1 MSDRLSR
8 IVESSLGRSF
18 LEKLGVPVPA
28 ALPRIGSPWSSEPL
42 RGRQIH
48 VGGLGGETE
57 LAARLVALGAAA
69 SVRTDPTDKGNVD
82 GLLFDASTLGTASGL
97 DALRAFLGPRV
108 ARLAAGGRVLVL
120 GAADDEGTVEGR
132 AAQAALEGFTK
143 SLARELGRRSATAN
157 LVRARGAA
165 EDVLGPA
172 ASFFLAER
180 SAFVTA
186 QTLTIEAPEGDR
198 TMPTEKP
205 LAGQRALVT
214 GAAQGIGLATAEA
227 LAREGAKVI
236 CVDRPNER
244 AALEAFVKKI
254 DGIALTADLA
264 LQSALPPLA
273 ESIAAT
279 GPLDIVV
286 HNAGVTRD
294 RTLARMSEAE
304 WRAVLDV
311 NLRAVLTLTPLLV
324 PGLRDGG
331 RIVSLASVT
340 GIAGNVG
347 QTAYAATKAGI
358 MGFTRAMAWSLGPQ
372 RITVNAVAPGFIETR
387 LTASIPFAIREAGR
401 RLSALGQGGRPEDV
415 AEAIVFLSSPLA
427 QGITG
432 QTLRVCGGS
441 LLGA

>member
-1 MSDRLSR
+1 M
-8 IVESSLGRSF
+8 
-18 LEKLGVPVPA
+18 
-28 ALPRIGSPWSSEPL
+28 
-42 RGRQIH
+42 
-48 VGGLGGETE
+48 GGLGGEAE
-57 LAARLVALGAAA
+57 IGARLAVLGATPV
-69 SVRTDPTDKGNVD
+69 VRGDVAEGSPVD
-82 GLLFDASTLGTASGL
+82 GLLFDASSLATASGL
-97 DALRAFLGPRV
+97 DALRSFLGPRV
-108 ARLAAGGRVLVL
+108 GHLRAGGRVLLL

-132 AAQAALEGFTK
+132 AAQAALDGFTR
-143 SLARELGRRSATAN
+143 SLARELGRRGATAS
-157 LVRARGAA
+157 LVRVRGVA
-165 EDVLGPA
+165 EDVVAPA

-186 QTLTIEAPEGDR
+186 QAITFEAPEGDR
-198 TMPTEKP
+198 TQPREKP
-205 LAGQRALVT
+205 LAGLNALVT

-227 LAREGAKVI
+227 LAREGARVV
-236 CVDRPNER
+236 CVDRPSER
-244 AALEAFVKKI
+244 AALDTLVKKI

-264 LQSALPPLA
+264 LQSALPALA
-273 ESIAAT
+273 ESIVAT

-294 RTLARMSEAE
+294 RTLARMNEAE

-358 MGFTRAMAWSLGPQ
+358 LGFTRAMAWSLGPQ

-387 LTASIPFAIREAGR
+387 MTANIPFTIREAGR

-415 AEAIVFLSSPLA
+415 AEAIVFLCTPLA
-427 QGITG
+427 QGVTG